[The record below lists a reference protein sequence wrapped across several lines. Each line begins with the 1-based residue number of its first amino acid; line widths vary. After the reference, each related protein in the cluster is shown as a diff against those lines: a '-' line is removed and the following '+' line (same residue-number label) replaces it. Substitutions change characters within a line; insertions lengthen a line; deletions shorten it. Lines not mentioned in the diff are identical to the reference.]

1 MWNPMQGKENILFLV
16 KAKENNEEN
25 WKTIIIKGDELEKV
39 HLDIVY
45 TYWIELQDYFVSC
58 SGLCW

>member
-1 MWNPMQGKENILFLV
+1 MQGKENILFLV
-16 KAKENNEEN
+16 KAKENNEEK

-45 TYWIELQDYFVSC
+45 TY
-58 SGLCW
+58 